1 MFFRKMRHH
10 RHQLYC
16 AFETEAK
23 AIEAKENVFE
33 KEVYAG
39 QIDLKGRIETVM
51 VPTQVCINLEN
62 EKSCDMKGPRKKASV
77 EACDEED
84 DF

>member
-1 MFFRKMRHH
+1 MKHH
-10 RHQLYC
+10 RHTLYA

-23 AIEAKENVFE
+23 AIEAKESVFE

-62 EKSCDMKGPRKKASV
+62 EKNCDTEVKSPRRKQSV
-77 EACDEED
+77 EACDEDED
-84 DF
+84 FF